1 MTEEITYADLEFN
14 KSYALENIPKP
25 PTPEEKGLLTS
36 FPWRL
41 AALTLLTL
49 CLALLVGLLA
59 LGVVFFQVTN
69 ICQEEN
75 VKLKQKEKALQTNFS
90 SRLQEITE
98 SLCLEGEVKN
108 KNNEMSCTLCPTNWQ
123 RMGEDTCYYISSG
136 KKTWEGSRNFC
147 ASQNSTLLMIKYK
160 EKLDYIGQ
168 YFIKEM
174 YWIGLSRKTE
184 RDGWFWEDTTA
195 LSTSEKGLCLGTLW
209 RFGSSVIGISAL
221 QCPVDD
227 PSEIPSLAKSC
238 AFLWK
243 KYIYASKGCNENSL
257 WICEKAPIQLRLTD
271 NQ

>member
-25 PTPEEKGLLTS
+25 PTPEEKGLPTS
-36 FPWRL
+36 SPWCL

-49 CLALLVGLLA
+49 CLALMVGLLA

-75 VKLKQKEKALQTNFS
+75 VKLKEKEKALQTNFS
-90 SRLQEITE
+90 SRLQEIRE
-98 SLCLEGEVKN
+98 SLCFKGEAKN
-108 KNNEMSCTLCPTNWQ
+108 KNNGMSCTLCPTNWQ
-123 RMGEDTCYYISSG
+123 RMGGDTCYYISSG
-136 KKTWEGSRNFC
+136 KKTWEGSRTFC
-147 ASQNSTLLMIKYK
+147 ASQNSTLLMIKDK

-195 LSTSEKGLCLGTLW
+195 LSTSEKGI
-209 RFGSSVIGISAL
+209 FVYN
-221 QCPVDD
+221 
-227 PSEIPSLAKSC
+227 EAKSC
-238 AFLWK
+238 AFLRK

>member
-25 PTPEEKGLLTS
+25 AAPEEKGLLTL

-41 AALTLLTL
+41 AALILLTL
-49 CLALLVGLLA
+49 CLALMVGLLA

-75 VKLKQKEKALQTNFS
+75 VKLKEKEKALQTNFS
-90 SRLQEITE
+90 SRLQEIRE
-98 SLCLEGEVKN
+98 RLCLEGEVKN

-123 RMGEDTCYYISSG
+123 RMGDDTCYYISSG

-147 ASQNSTLLMIKYK
+147 ASQNSTLLMIKDK
-160 EKLDYIGQ
+160 QKLDYIGQ

-184 RDGWFWEDTTA
+184 MDDWFWEDTTA
-195 LSTSEKGLCLGTLW
+195 LSSSEK
-209 RFGSSVIGISAL
+209 RISVYNEAE
-221 QCPVDD
+221 C
-227 PSEIPSLAKSC
+227 C

-243 KYIYASKGCNENSL
+243 KYIYGWKGCNENNF